1 MEKRVHMAT
10 KKFYKPFVFVF
21 LGIILGLSVFGSY
34 KYSYTIKDYAVE
46 TSLQEMINHSD
57 FILVGKFTDLV
68 GTWNRARDLNNPKLD
83 SSDNYYEDY
92 LYGFDVVEILKGDNT
107 LPNRVIIAQEHGN
120 DLSGSFIIDER
131 YVEIDFEKEYIV
143 FCSSITGYDYLFQ
156 PFDPCYVINLQ
167 GKSITQSNLVEKG
180 LIKDPLAGISFEEL
194 KNIIK
199 SAE

>member
-107 LPNRVIIAQEHGN
+107 LPNRVIIAQ
-120 DLSGSFIIDER
+120 
-131 YVEIDFEKEYIV
+131 
-143 FCSSITGYDYLFQ
+143 
-156 PFDPCYVINLQ
+156 
-167 GKSITQSNLVEKG
+167 
-180 LIKDPLAGISFEEL
+180 
-194 KNIIK
+194 
-199 SAE
+199 